1 MIKDHSFVWKA
12 AFLEEALGGYALR
25 WQKYA
30 ATACALRSAKVLMT
44 SR

>member
-12 AFLEEALGGYALR
+12 AWLEEALGGYLR
-25 WQKYA
+25 WQKDA